1 MSSSFSHIEQK
12 ISLYFPY
19 HFRKLE
25 SLDLSHNKLVHVPS
39 FLPVGLQQ
47 LHLHHNQIE
56 RIPGYVFG
64 HIKPGLE
71 LLHLSHNRLA
81 NDGIDDVSFLGL
93 YNSLTELL
101 LDHNQ
106 LHSIP
111 RGLLKLKSL
120 HLLRLNHNVIR

>member
-39 FLPVGLQQ
+39 FLPVGLKQ

-64 HIKPGLE
+64 HMKPGLN
-71 LLHLSHNRLA
+71 LLHLSHNRLS
-81 NDGIDDVSFLGL
+81 NDGIDNVSFLGL
-93 YNSLTELL
+93 YNTLTELL

-106 LHSIP
+106 LRSIP

-120 HLLRLNHNVIR
+120 QLLRLNHNVIR